1 MIELSGFVKDIEFSH
16 EVKGKLYYNGMSV
29 GIIDKIANYLQPDYS
44 YIKGKIIRI
53 ENASDDYH
61 NVETIAEEL
70 NKGVFIK

>member
-1 MIELSGFVKDIEFSH
+1 
-16 EVKGKLYYNGMSV
+16 MSV
-29 GIIDKIANYLQPDYS
+29 GVIDKIANYLQPDYS

-53 ENASDDYH
+53 EYASDDYH